1 LNHAATLDTNTRALQ
16 ILIFDY
22 RLPDVCVC
30 TGILVYT
37 AANTLGGTE
46 GIGCSRQLCERILID
61 EHGSGGGTGGT
72 DNPAQRVLDY
82 VKSDIKWQLGF
93 RHEPYNKISGFTM
106 DHLSK
111 ALEAK
116 DLSSAT
122 HIDEGC
128 CKVMLELLQVST
140 RQAIIKDPGI
150 DVAAN
155 IIVTDAKGKM
165 VFFKGYRGR
174 SGTHF
179 MNTWGHLIDS
189 ACENLVD
196 NIAKD
201 DVLVAVLRTGKLPD

>member
-1 LNHAATLDTNTRALQ
+1 MQ
-16 ILIFDY
+16 
-22 RLPDVCVC
+22 
-30 TGILVYT
+30 
-37 AANTLGGTE
+37 
-46 GIGCSRQLCERILID
+46 QLCTATRVLCKFLFLISVFLTCVSAQ
-61 EHGSGGGTGGT
+61 ESLSTPPPTGSAAPKESVV
-72 DNPAQRVLDY
+72 PANSANASSSTTTEAAAAVEPTIQHNVVLDY

-93 RHEPYNKISGFTM
+93 RHEPYNKISGFTIN
-106 DHLSK
+106 HLSK

-116 DLSSAT
+116 DLSSMP

-140 RQAIIKDPGI
+140 RQAVIKDPGI

-165 VFFKGYRGR
+165 LFSKGYRGR

-179 MNTWGHLIDS
+179 MNTWGHLIES
-189 ACENLVD
+189 ACENLAD

-201 DVLVAVLRTGKLPD
+201 DAMVAVLRTGKLPE

>member
-1 LNHAATLDTNTRALQ
+1 MQQLWTPIRVLCKFLFLIIVFLTCVSAQESLSTPPPTRSAAPKESVVPANSANASSSTTTE
-16 ILIFDY
+16 
-22 RLPDVCVC
+22 
-30 TGILVYT
+30 
-37 AANTLGGTE
+37 AAAAPVEPTIQHNV
-46 GIGCSRQLCERILID
+46 
-61 EHGSGGGTGGT
+61 
-72 DNPAQRVLDY
+72 VLDY

-111 ALEAK
+111 ALEAN
-116 DLSSAT
+116 DLRSTT

-165 VFFKGYRGR
+165 VFSKGYRGR